1 MFLIIDDSIESYHKY
16 ITTCKNFNINVEQ
29 KFGKYSTYKKI
40 FYNIYSELEYIKILL
55 HFDKNRDNVIG
66 YYNNTWC
73 KFDESRDE
81 IFDKFIIQQ
90 RKEKLNKLNE
100 I

>member
-1 MFLIIDDSIESYHKY
+1 MFLIIDDSIESYDKY
-16 ITTCKNFNINVEQ
+16 IATCLDFNVDVEQ

-40 FYNIYSELEYIKILL
+40 FYNIYSEFEYSKLLL
-55 HFDKNRDNVIG
+55 HFNKKKDGVIG
-66 YYNNTWC
+66 YYDTNWC

-90 RKEKLNKLNE
+90 RKEKLNKLDE